1 MKKFKHNKKYTIAV
15 LAIVMLVSVLT
26 LSGCTDLL
34 NWGKDFTQ
42 DFKGLSMVIQT
53 YDSDS
58 QLIDSVKGKS
68 VRIEKDTTFDRKNS
82 DGETSKESKVL
93 SITVGGENMT
103 HVGSSL
109 IAYEDGMTN
118 VFEEYAKKVDITNSH
133 STVPVLN
140 SMVNDFKNDFTGKS
154 KTILIRSQ
162 NGSPLATFTGDSIR
176 MSDTDVPSSTN
187 FLVDGKR
194 LFVYRC
200 DYTVYDNKLL
210 LNN

>member
-1 MKKFKHNKKYTIAV
+1 MKKISKLLKTLPV
-15 LAIVMLVSVLT
+15 LVLLT
-26 LSGCTDLL
+26 VLLSGCTDLL
-34 NWGKDFTQ
+34 NWGKDFKQ
-42 DFKGLSMVIQT
+42 DFKGLDMVIQT
-53 YDSDS
+53 YDNDS
-58 QLIDSVKGKS
+58 QLIDSIKGKS
-68 VRIEKDTTFDRKNS
+68 VKIEKDTTFDRKDS
-82 DGETSKESKVL
+82 EGETRKESKVL

-118 VFEEYAKKVDITNSH
+118 VFEEYAK
-133 STVPVLN
+133 TVKIDNQNKSVPMLN
-140 SMVNDFKNDFTGKS
+140 SMVNEFQNDFTGKS

-187 FLVDGKR
+187 FLIDGKR

-210 LNN
+210 LEN

>member
-1 MKKFKHNKKYTIAV
+1 MKKMSKLLKTLPV
-15 LAIVMLVSVLT
+15 LVLLT
-26 LSGCTDLL
+26 VLLSGCTDLL
-34 NWGKDFTQ
+34 NWGKDFKQ
-42 DFKGLSMVIQT
+42 DFKGLNMVIQT
-53 YDSDS
+53 YDNNS
-58 QLIDSVKGKS
+58 QLIDSIKGKS
-68 VRIEKDTTFDRKNS
+68 VKIEKDTTFDRKDS
-82 DGETSKESKVL
+82 EGETRKESKVL

-118 VFEEYAKKVDITNSH
+118 VFEEYAK
-133 STVPVLN
+133 TVKIDNQNKSVPMLN
-140 SMVNDFKNDFTGKS
+140 SMVNEFQNDFTGKS

-187 FLVDGKR
+187 FLIDGKR

-210 LNN
+210 LEN

>member
-1 MKKFKHNKKYTIAV
+1 MKKISKLLKILPV
-15 LAIVMLVSVLT
+15 LVLLT
-26 LSGCTDLL
+26 VLLSGCTDLL
-34 NWGKDFTQ
+34 NWGKDFKQ
-42 DFKGLSMVIQT
+42 DFKGLDMVIQT
-53 YDSDS
+53 YDNDS
-58 QLIDSVKGKS
+58 QLIDSIKGKS
-68 VRIEKDTTFDRKNS
+68 VKIEKDTTFDRKDS
-82 DGETSKESKVL
+82 EGETRKESKVL

-118 VFEEYAKKVDITNSH
+118 VFEEYAK
-133 STVPVLN
+133 TVKIDNQNKSVPMLN
-140 SMVNDFKNDFTGKS
+140 SMVNEFQNDFTGKS

-187 FLVDGKR
+187 FLIDGKR

-210 LNN
+210 LEN

>member
-1 MKKFKHNKKYTIAV
+1 MKKISKLLKTLPV
-15 LAIVMLVSVLT
+15 LVLLTVS

-34 NWGKDFTQ
+34 NWGKDFKQ
-42 DFKGLSMVIQT
+42 DFKGLNMVIQT
-53 YDSDS
+53 YDNDS
-58 QLIDSVKGKS
+58 QLIDSIKGKS
-68 VRIEKDTTFDRKNS
+68 VKIEKDTTFDRKDS
-82 DGETSKESKVL
+82 EGETRKESKVL

-118 VFEEYAKKVDITNSH
+118 IFEEYAK
-133 STVPVLN
+133 TVKIDNQNKSVPMLN
-140 SMVNDFKNDFTGKS
+140 SMVNEFQNDFTGKS

-176 MSDTDVPSSTN
+176 ISDTDVPSSTN
-187 FLVDGKR
+187 FLIDGKR

-210 LNN
+210 LEN

>member
-1 MKKFKHNKKYTIAV
+1 MKKMSKLLKTLPV
-15 LAIVMLVSVLT
+15 LVLLT
-26 LSGCTDLL
+26 VLLSGCTDLL
-34 NWGKDFTQ
+34 NWGKDFKQ
-42 DFKGLSMVIQT
+42 DFKGLNMVIQT
-53 YDSDS
+53 YDNDS
-58 QLIDSVKGKS
+58 QLIDSIKGESVK
-68 VRIEKDTTFDRKNS
+68 IEKDTTFDRKDS
-82 DGETSKESKVL
+82 EGETRKESKVL

-118 VFEEYAKKVDITNSH
+118 VFEEYAK
-133 STVPVLN
+133 TVKIDNQNKSVPMLN
-140 SMVNDFKNDFTGKS
+140 SMVNEFQNDFTGKS

-187 FLVDGKR
+187 FLIDGKR

-210 LNN
+210 LEN

>member
-1 MKKFKHNKKYTIAV
+1 MKKISKLLKTLPV
-15 LAIVMLVSVLT
+15 LVLLT
-26 LSGCTDLL
+26 VLLSGCTDLL
-34 NWGKDFTQ
+34 NWGKDFKQ
-42 DFKGLSMVIQT
+42 DFKGLNMVIQT
-53 YDSDS
+53 YDNDS
-58 QLIDSVKGKS
+58 QLIDSIKGKS
-68 VRIEKDTTFDRKNS
+68 VKIEKDTIFDRKDS
-82 DGETSKESKVL
+82 EGETRKESKVL

-118 VFEEYAKKVDITNSH
+118 VFEEYAK
-133 STVPVLN
+133 TVKIDNQNKSVPMLN
-140 SMVNDFKNDFTGKS
+140 SMVNEFQNDFTGKS

-187 FLVDGKR
+187 FLIDGKR

-210 LNN
+210 LEN

>member
-1 MKKFKHNKKYTIAV
+1 MKKVSKLLKTLPV
-15 LAIVMLVSVLT
+15 LVLLTVS

-34 NWGKDFTQ
+34 NWGKDFKQ
-42 DFKGLSMVIQT
+42 DFKGLNMVIQT
-53 YDSDS
+53 YDNDS
-58 QLIDSVKGKS
+58 QLIDSIKGKS
-68 VRIEKDTTFDRKNS
+68 VKIEKDTTFDRKDS
-82 DGETSKESKVL
+82 EGETRKESKVL

-118 VFEEYAKKVDITNSH
+118 VFEEYAK
-133 STVPVLN
+133 TVKIDNQNKSVPMLN
-140 SMVNDFKNDFTGKS
+140 SMVNEFQNDFTGKS

-187 FLVDGKR
+187 FLIDGKR

-210 LNN
+210 LEN

>member
-1 MKKFKHNKKYTIAV
+1 MKKISKLLKTLPV
-15 LAIVMLVSVLT
+15 LVLLT
-26 LSGCTDLL
+26 VLLSGCTDLL
-34 NWGKDFTQ
+34 NWGKDFKQ
-42 DFKGLSMVIQT
+42 DFKGLNMVIQT
-53 YDSDS
+53 YDNDS
-58 QLIDSVKGKS
+58 QLIDSIKGKS
-68 VRIEKDTTFDRKNS
+68 VKIEKDTTFDRKDS
-82 DGETSKESKVL
+82 EGETRKESKVL

-118 VFEEYAKKVDITNSH
+118 VFEEYAK
-133 STVPVLN
+133 TVKIDNQNKSVPMLN
-140 SMVNDFKNDFTGKS
+140 SMVNEFQNDFTGKS

-187 FLVDGKR
+187 FLIDGKR

-210 LNN
+210 LEN

>member
-1 MKKFKHNKKYTIAV
+1 MKKISKLLKTLPV
-15 LAIVMLVSVLT
+15 LVLLTVS

-34 NWGKDFTQ
+34 NWGKDFKQ
-42 DFKGLSMVIQT
+42 DFKGLNMVIQT
-53 YDSDS
+53 YDNDS
-58 QLIDSVKGKS
+58 QLIDSIKGKS
-68 VRIEKDTTFDRKNS
+68 VKIEKDTTFDRKDS
-82 DGETSKESKVL
+82 EGETRKESKVL

-118 VFEEYAKKVDITNSH
+118 IFEEYAKTDKIDNQNKS
-133 STVPVLN
+133 VPMLN
-140 SMVNDFKNDFTGKS
+140 SMVNEFQNDFTGKS

-176 MSDTDVPSSTN
+176 ISDTDVPSSTN
-187 FLVDGKR
+187 FLIDGKR

-210 LNN
+210 LEN

>member
-1 MKKFKHNKKYTIAV
+1 MKKISKLLKTLPV
-15 LAIVMLVSVLT
+15 LVLLT
-26 LSGCTDLL
+26 VLLSGCTDLL
-34 NWGKDFTQ
+34 NWGKDFKQ
-42 DFKGLSMVIQT
+42 DFKGLDMVIQT
-53 YDSDS
+53 YDNDS
-58 QLIDSVKGKS
+58 QLIDSIKGKS
-68 VRIEKDTTFDRKNS
+68 VKIEKDTTFDRKDS
-82 DGETSKESKVL
+82 EGETRKESKVL

-118 VFEEYAKKVDITNSH
+118 VFEEYAK
-133 STVPVLN
+133 TVKIDSQNKSVPMLN
-140 SMVNDFKNDFTGKS
+140 SMVNEFQNDFTGKS

-187 FLVDGKR
+187 FLIDGKR

-210 LNN
+210 LEN

>member
-1 MKKFKHNKKYTIAV
+1 MKKITKLLKTLPV
-15 LAIVMLVSVLT
+15 LVLLT
-26 LSGCTDLL
+26 VLLSGCTDLL
-34 NWGKDFTQ
+34 NWGKDFKQ
-42 DFKGLSMVIQT
+42 DFKGLDMVIQT
-53 YDSDS
+53 YDNDS
-58 QLIDSVKGKS
+58 QLIDSIKGKS
-68 VRIEKDTTFDRKNS
+68 VKIEKDTTFDRKDS
-82 DGETSKESKVL
+82 EGETRKESKVL

-118 VFEEYAKKVDITNSH
+118 VFEEYAK
-133 STVPVLN
+133 TVKIDNQNKSVPMLN
-140 SMVNDFKNDFTGKS
+140 SMVNEFQNDFTGKS

-187 FLVDGKR
+187 FLIDGKR

-210 LNN
+210 LEN

>member
-1 MKKFKHNKKYTIAV
+1 MKKISKLLKTLPV
-15 LAIVMLVSVLT
+15 LVLLT
-26 LSGCTDLL
+26 VLLSGCTDLL
-34 NWGKDFTQ
+34 NWGKDFKQ
-42 DFKGLSMVIQT
+42 DFKGLGMVIQT
-53 YDSDS
+53 YDNDS
-58 QLIDSVKGKS
+58 QLIDSIKGKS
-68 VRIEKDTTFDRKNS
+68 VKIEKDTTFDRKDS
-82 DGETSKESKVL
+82 EGETRKESKVL

-118 VFEEYAKKVDITNSH
+118 VFEEYAK
-133 STVPVLN
+133 TVKIDSQNKSVPMLN
-140 SMVNDFKNDFTGKS
+140 SMVNEFQNDFTGKS

-187 FLVDGKR
+187 FLIDGKR

-210 LNN
+210 LEN

>member
-1 MKKFKHNKKYTIAV
+1 MKKISKLLKTLPV
-15 LAIVMLVSVLT
+15 LVLLTVS

-34 NWGKDFTQ
+34 NWGKDFKQ
-42 DFKGLSMVIQT
+42 DFKGLNMVIQT
-53 YDSDS
+53 YDNDS
-58 QLIDSVKGKS
+58 QLIDSIKGKS
-68 VRIEKDTTFDRKNS
+68 VKIEKDTTFDRKDS
-82 DGETSKESKVL
+82 EGETRKESKVL

-118 VFEEYAKKVDITNSH
+118 VFEEYAK
-133 STVPVLN
+133 TVKIDNQNKSVPMLN
-140 SMVNDFKNDFTGKS
+140 SMVNEFQNDFTGKS

-187 FLVDGKR
+187 FLIDGKR

-210 LNN
+210 LEN

>member
-1 MKKFKHNKKYTIAV
+1 MKKMSKLLKTLPV
-15 LAIVMLVSVLT
+15 LVLLT
-26 LSGCTDLL
+26 VLLSGCTDLL
-34 NWGKDFTQ
+34 NWGKDFKQ
-42 DFKGLSMVIQT
+42 DFKGLNMVIQT
-53 YDSDS
+53 YDNDS
-58 QLIDSVKGKS
+58 QLIDSIKGKS
-68 VRIEKDTTFDRKNS
+68 VKIEKDTTFDRKDS
-82 DGETSKESKVL
+82 EGETRKESKVL

-118 VFEEYAKKVDITNSH
+118 VFEEYAK
-133 STVPVLN
+133 TVKIDNQNKSVPMLN
-140 SMVNDFKNDFTGKS
+140 SMVNEFQNDFTGKS

-187 FLVDGKR
+187 FLIDGKR

-210 LNN
+210 LEN

>member
-1 MKKFKHNKKYTIAV
+1 MKKKITKILTIVPV
-15 LAIVMLVSVLT
+15 LLLSVVL

-34 NWGKDFTQ
+34 NWGKDFKQ
-42 DFKGLSMVIQT
+42 EFKGLDMVIQT
-53 YDSDS
+53 YDNDS
-58 QLIDSVKGKS
+58 ELIDSIKGKS
-68 VRIEKDTTFDRKNS
+68 VKIEKDTTFDRKDS
-82 DGETSKESKVL
+82 EGETRKESKVL
-93 SITVGGENMT
+93 AITVGGQNMT

-109 IAYEDGMTN
+109 IAYEDGMNN
-118 VFEEYAKKVDITNSH
+118 VFEEYAK
-133 STVPVLN
+133 TVTVENQNKSVPMLN
-140 SMVNDFKNDFTGKS
+140 SMVNEFKNDFTGKS

-210 LNN
+210 LK